1 MTNRVVSVRSNASKF
16 AKENDLET
24 AFDTRKVTFTVVD
37 SEDANAFVLPGN
49 HVFCKS
55 FFRDCVLVAN
65 DDGEDD
71 YDIQSMIKP

>member
-1 MTNRVVSVRSNASKF
+1 MTNRVVFILSNDRKF
-16 AKENDLET
+16 AEENGLET

-55 FFRDCVLVAN
+55 FFREGVLVAN
-65 DDGEDD
+65 DDGEDNN
-71 YDIQSMIKP
+71 